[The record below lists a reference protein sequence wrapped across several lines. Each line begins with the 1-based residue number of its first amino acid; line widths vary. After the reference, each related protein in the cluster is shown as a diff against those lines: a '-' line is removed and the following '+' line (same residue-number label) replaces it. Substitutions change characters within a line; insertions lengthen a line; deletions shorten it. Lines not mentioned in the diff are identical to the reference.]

1 MNTILQAP
9 QILDRELVGDEIH
22 VWCASLDRPVSGFQ
36 RLLSE
41 DERTRAERYHFEEDR
56 RRFIVRRGILRTLLS
71 GYLGIEPYQVK
82 FCYGKNGKP
91 GVPDIFGKT
100 KVQFNLSRSE
110 GLVLYAFTRN
120 HEIGVDI
127 EYVREI
133 PGIGRIAKRFFSA
146 RENSIFQSLPESQ
159 KKEAFFNCWTRKE
172 AFIKAI
178 GDGLLHPLDSFDVSL
193 VPGEPARLI
202 GIKGDFREASRWS
215 LRDLQ
220 PAVGFSAALAVKGPI
235 EQVYYQQWSD

>member
-1 MNTILQAP
+1 MNTILHNP
-9 QILDRELVGDEIH
+9 RLVGVKLPTDEIH
-22 VWCASLDRPVSGFQ
+22 IWYVLLEQPVSGFQ

-56 RRFIVRRGILRTLLS
+56 RRFIVRRGILKTLLG
-71 GYLGIEPYQVK
+71 GYLGIEPYQVE

-91 GVPDIFGKT
+91 GIPDIFGKT
-100 KVQFNLSRSE
+100 KLQFNLSHSE
-110 GLVLYAFTRN
+110 GLVLYTFTRDY
-120 HEIGVDI
+120 EIGVDI
-127 EYVREI
+127 EYVRDI
-133 PGIGRIAKRFFSA
+133 PGMGRIAKRFFSA

-178 GDGLLHPLDSFDVSL
+178 GDGLSYPLDSFDVSL

-202 GIKGDFREASRWS
+202 GIKGGFREASRWS

-220 PAVGFSAALAVKGPI
+220 PAVGFTAALAVKGPI
-235 EQVYYQQWSD
+235 EQVYYQQWSN